1 MWTRQEIK
9 ERGKA
14 AFRANYWKCVV
25 ASLLLALV
33 TGASAGGSSSSNSG
47 ESVNTTEEAS
57 QFFQNLTP
65 EQIIAIAG
73 ISVGAVVIGILIKI
87 FLVNPLQ
94 VGCYNFFKLNVI
106 SKMAITCFSEYTV
119 IFTRYLPTGS
129 VLSNFHPQFC

>member
-94 VGCYNFFKLNVI
+94 VGCYNFFKLNVKNPGTPLGPI
-106 SKMAITCFSEYTV
+106 ADGFKDFGRTFV
-119 IFTRYLPTGS
+119 RYLAENG
-129 VLSNFHPQFC
+129 L